1 MEVGVSLGQ
10 TVLDVVY
17 LARFQKNGAH
27 PSHRVTHQKQCARP
41 VQIPFSSNRF
51 GLRALFRYAVAFF
64 ITMVSGGGCIRAGPG
79 GCYADGPV
87 RHHRELSKSNFPPGL
102 VWQWRNRWNPAAG
115 DTSHSWTVRKM
126 SKIRGSEI
134 SSVAANERDIHQTK
148 KSANP
153 ANESG
158 LRSRRGHTLSVSG
171 CPPRRPKAEAR
182 STLTWS

>member
-10 TVLDVVY
+10 TVPDVVY

-134 SSVAANERDIHQTK
+134 SSVAANESDILFIRRRNLRTPRTSRVCDRDEGTLF
-148 KSANP
+148 P
-153 ANESG
+153 
-158 LRSRRGHTLSVSG
+158 SRVDRLAD
-171 CPPRRPKAEAR
+171 PKRRR
-182 STLTWS
+182 DRR

>member
-10 TVLDVVY
+10 TVPDVVY

-87 RHHRELSKSNFPPGL
+87 RHHRELSKSNFPPWFGL
-102 VWQWRNRWNPAAG
+102 AMAQSMESGCRTAG
-115 DTSHSWTVRKM
+115 Q
-126 SKIRGSEI
+126 SERCPK
-134 SSVAANERDIHQTK
+134 SVAQRYPAWQRTKGTFRRRNLRTPRTSRVCDRDEGTLF
-148 KSANP
+148 P
-153 ANESG
+153 
-158 LRSRRGHTLSVSG
+158 SRVDRLAD
-171 CPPRRPKAEAR
+171 PKRRR
-182 STLTWS
+182 DRR